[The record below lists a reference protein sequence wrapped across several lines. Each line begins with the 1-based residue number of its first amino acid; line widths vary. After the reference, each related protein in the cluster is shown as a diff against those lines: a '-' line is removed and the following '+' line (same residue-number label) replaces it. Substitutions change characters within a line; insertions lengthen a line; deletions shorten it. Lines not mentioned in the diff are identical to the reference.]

1 MSNFKK
7 AMIAL
12 AVLATIA
19 TGFTMLVLLIRY
31 GDSIINETNKKSTPK
46 EPVAVIESYEDKSH
60 INDFIE
66 VDAEVTSVEGEFIL
80 ILDNNIICE
89 FCPCQDITDIVVGD
103 SIKVTGTNVACGKFM
118 YLDDCKLVTK
128 TRVDV

>member
-7 AMIAL
+7 AMIVL
-12 AVLATIA
+12 AVLVAMAI
-19 TGFTMLVLLIRY
+19 GFTMLVLLIRY
-31 GDSIINETNKKSTPK
+31 GDSIINETNKKSIPK